1 MKSFIEIIGFHFK
14 NSDVKKEEIKMNEVL
29 AKGKRAKEVAM
40 DLVLKSKSQ
49 KNEALAAIAERLIVE
64 TAYILEENKRD
75 IEEGKAKGFS
85 DSLLDRLMLTEQ
97 RIVDMTE
104 GIKQL
109 IELRDPTQECV
120 SEWER
125 PNGLSIQEMRV
136 PLGVVGMIYEARP
149 NVTVDAATI
158 CLKTGNAVILRGS
171 SSAIHSNKAI
181 VAVIHEALKE
191 TSLPP
196 ESVQLIEDT
205 TRDSAKQL
213 FTMNDY
219 LDVLIPRG
227 GKQLIDTVV
236 REASVPVLET
246 GAGNCHI
253 FIDETADKQM
263 AIDIII
269 NAKTQRPSVCN
280 AIETI
285 ILHEK
290 WAQQFG
296 SELFSTL
303 KEKGVELRG
312 DHRALAID
320 SSIVLASEEDW
331 ETEFLSLTLA
341 VKVVSSIEEAIYH
354 INTYGSMHSEA
365 IISENEE
372 NVSTFFTAVDA
383 AALYHNASTRFT
395 DGSEFGFGAEIGI
408 STQKLH
414 VRGPMGLPALTST
427 KYVIRGNGQIR
438 K

>member
-1 MKSFIEIIGFHFK
+1 
-14 NSDVKKEEIKMNEVL
+14 MNEVL
-29 AKGKRAKEVAM
+29 AKGKKAKEIARE
-40 DLVLKSKSQ
+40 LVLKSTSQ

-64 TAYILEENKRD
+64 TAYIVEENKRD

-97 RIVDMTE
+97 RIVDMAE

-109 IELRDPTQECV
+109 IELRDPVGERV
-120 SEWER
+120 SEWKR

-171 SSAIHSNKAI
+171 SSAINSNKAI
-181 VAVIHEALKE
+181 VTVIHRALKE

-253 FIDETADKQM
+253 FIDETANKQM

-290 WAQQFG
+290 WVQQYG
-296 SELFSTL
+296 KELFSAL
-303 KEKGVELRG
+303 KERGVELRG
-312 DHRALAID
+312 DQKALAID
-320 SSIVLASEEDW
+320 YSIVLASEEDW

-365 IISENEE
+365 IITEDEE
-372 NVSTFFTAVDA
+372 NVNKFFTSVDA

>member
-1 MKSFIEIIGFHFK
+1 
-14 NSDVKKEEIKMNEVL
+14 MNEVL
-29 AKGKRAKEVAM
+29 AKGKKAKEIARE
-40 DLVLKSKSQ
+40 LVLKSTSQ

-64 TAYILEENKRD
+64 TAYILKENKRD
-75 IEEGKAKGFS
+75 IEEGRAKGFS

-97 RIVDMTE
+97 RIIDMAE

-109 IELRDPTQECV
+109 IELRDPIGECV
-120 SEWER
+120 SKWER

-171 SSAIHSNKAI
+171 SSAINSNKAI
-181 VAVIHEALKE
+181 VSVIHRALKE

-253 FIDETADKQM
+253 FIDETANKQM

-285 ILHEK
+285 VLHEK
-290 WAQQFG
+290 WVQQYG
-296 SELFSTL
+296 KELFSTL
-303 KEKGVELRG
+303 KERGVELRG
-312 DHRALAID
+312 DQKALAID

-331 ETEFLSLTLA
+331 GTEFLSLTLA
-341 VKVVSSIEEAIYH
+341 VKVASSIEEAIYH

-365 IISENEE
+365 IITEDEE
-372 NVSTFFTAVDA
+372 NVNKFFTSVDA

>member
-1 MKSFIEIIGFHFK
+1 
-14 NSDVKKEEIKMNEVL
+14 MNKVL
-29 AKGKRAKEVAM
+29 AKGKKAKEIARE
-40 DLVLKSKSQ
+40 LVLKSTSQ

-85 DSLLDRLMLTEQ
+85 DSLLDRLMLNEQ
-97 RIVDMTE
+97 RIIDMTE

-109 IELRDPTQECV
+109 IELRDPVGECV

-171 SSAIHSNKAI
+171 SSAINSNKAI
-181 VAVIHEALKE
+181 VAVIHRALTG

-213 FTMNDY
+213 FTLSDY

-253 FIDETADKQM
+253 FIDETANKQM

-285 ILHEK
+285 VLHEK

-303 KEKGVELRG
+303 KERGVELRG
-312 DHRALAID
+312 DNKALSID

-331 ETEFLSLTLA
+331 GTEFLSLTLA
-341 VKVVSSIEEAIYH
+341 VKVVASIEEAIHH

-365 IISENEE
+365 IITEDEE
-372 NVSTFFTAVDA
+372 NVSKFFVSVDA

>member
-1 MKSFIEIIGFHFK
+1 MK
-14 NSDVKKEEIKMNEVL
+14 EVL
-29 AKGKRAKEVAM
+29 AKGMKAKEVARE
-40 DLVLKSKSQ
+40 LVLKSTEQ
-49 KNEALAAIAERLIVE
+49 KNDALAAIANQLISE

-85 DSLLDRLMLTEQ
+85 DSLLDRLMLTEN
-97 RIVDMTE
+97 RIIDMTE

-109 IELRDPTQECV
+109 IELRDPVGECV
-120 SEWER
+120 STWER

-181 VAVIHEALKE
+181 VAVIHRALKQ
-191 TSLPP
+191 TNLPQ

-253 FIDETADKQM
+253 FIDETANTQM

-285 ILHEK
+285 VLHEK
-290 WAQQFG
+290 WAQQYG
-296 SELFSTL
+296 SELFSSL
-303 KEKGVELRG
+303 KERDVELRG
-312 DHRALAID
+312 DQKALAMD

-331 ETEFLSLTLA
+331 GTEFLSLTLA
-341 VKVVSSIEEAIYH
+341 VKVVSSIEEAIHH

-365 IISENEE
+365 IITENEE
-372 NVSTFFTAVDA
+372 NVSKFFTSVDA

>member
-1 MKSFIEIIGFHFK
+1 
-14 NSDVKKEEIKMNEVL
+14 MNEVL
-29 AKGKRAKEVAM
+29 AKGKKAKEIARE
-40 DLVLKSKSQ
+40 LVLKSTNQ
-49 KNEALAAIAERLIVE
+49 KNEALAAIADQLRVE
-64 TAYILEENKRD
+64 VAYILEENKRD
-75 IEEGKAKGFS
+75 LEEGKAKGFS
-85 DSLLDRLMLTEQ
+85 DSLLDRLMLNEQ
-97 RIVDMTE
+97 RIIDMAE

-109 IELRDPTQECV
+109 IELRDPVGECV

-125 PNGLSIQEMRV
+125 PNGLFIQEIRV

-171 SSAIHSNKAI
+171 SSAINSNKAI
-181 VAVIHEALKE
+181 VAVIHRALKQ
-191 TSLPP
+191 TSFPP

-213 FTMNDY
+213 FTLNDY

-253 FIDETADKQM
+253 FIDETANKQM

-285 ILHEK
+285 VLHEK

-296 SELFSTL
+296 SELFSSL

-312 DHRALAID
+312 DQKALAID

-331 ETEFLSLTLA
+331 GTEFLSLTLA
-341 VKVVSSIEEAIYH
+341 VKVVSSIEEAIHH

-365 IISENEE
+365 IITEDEE
-372 NVSTFFTAVDA
+372 NVGKFFAAVDA

-438 K
+438 

>member
-1 MKSFIEIIGFHFK
+1 
-14 NSDVKKEEIKMNEVL
+14 MNEVL
-29 AKGKRAKEVAM
+29 EKGQKAKKIAGE
-40 DLVLKSKSQ
+40 LVLKSTVQ
-49 KNEALAAIAERLIVE
+49 KNKALAAIADQLIIE
-64 TAYILEENKRD
+64 TPYILEENKRD
-75 IEEGKAKGFS
+75 IEVGKAKGMS
-85 DSLLDRLMLTEQ
+85 ASILDRLTLNEQ
-97 RIVDMTE
+97 RIIDMTE
-104 GIKQL
+104 GIRQL
-109 IELRDPTQECV
+109 IDLRDPVGECV
-120 SEWER
+120 TTWER

-171 SSAIHSNKAI
+171 SSATYSNKAI
-181 VAVIHEALKE
+181 VAVIHRALKQ

-205 TRDSAKQL
+205 SRYSAKQL
-213 FTMNDY
+213 FTLNEY

-263 AIDIII
+263 AFDIII

-285 ILHEK
+285 ILHEE
-290 WAQQFG
+290 WAHRFG
-296 SELFSTL
+296 TELFSYL

-312 DHRALAID
+312 DKKALAID
-320 SSIVLASEEDW
+320 SSIVPASEEDW
-331 ETEFLSLTLA
+331 GTEFLSLTLA
-341 VKVVSSIEEAIYH
+341 VKMVSSVEEAINH

-365 IISENEE
+365 IITEREE
-372 NVSTFFTAVDA
+372 SVNKFFTSVDA

-395 DGSEFGFGAEIGI
+395 DGFEFGFGAEIGI

-438 K
+438 R

>member
-1 MKSFIEIIGFHFK
+1 
-14 NSDVKKEEIKMNEVL
+14 MNEVL
-29 AKGKRAKEVAM
+29 AKGKRAKEVARE
-40 DLVLKSKSQ
+40 LVLKSTNQ
-49 KNEALAAIAERLIVE
+49 KNEALAMVANQLISE

-85 DSLLDRLMLTEQ
+85 DSLLDRLMLTEN
-97 RIVDMTE
+97 RIIDMTE

-109 IELRDPTQECV
+109 IELRDPVGERV
-120 SEWER
+120 SAWER

-158 CLKTGNAVILRGS
+158 CLKTGNAVLLRGS

-181 VAVIHEALKE
+181 VAVIHRALKQ
-191 TSLPP
+191 TSLPQ

-205 TRDSAKQL
+205 TRNSAKQL

-246 GAGNCHI
+246 GAGNCHV

-285 ILHEK
+285 VLHEK
-290 WAQQFG
+290 WAQQYG
-296 SELFSTL
+296 SELFSSL
-303 KEKGVELRG
+303 KERGVELRG
-312 DHRALAID
+312 DQKALAMD
-320 SSIVLASEEDW
+320 SSIVLATEEDW
-331 ETEFLSLTLA
+331 GTEFLSLTLA
-341 VKVVSSIEEAIYH
+341 VKVVSSIKEAIHH

-372 NVSTFFTAVDA
+372 NVSKFFVSVDA

>member
-1 MKSFIEIIGFHFK
+1 
-14 NSDVKKEEIKMNEVL
+14 MNEVL
-29 AKGKRAKEVAM
+29 AKGKKAKEIARE
-40 DLVLKSKSQ
+40 LVLKSTSQ

-64 TAYILEENKRD
+64 TAYIVEENKRD

-97 RIVDMTE
+97 RIVDMAE

-109 IELRDPTQECV
+109 IELRDPVGERV

-171 SSAIHSNKAI
+171 SSAINSNKAI
-181 VAVIHEALKE
+181 VAVIHRALKQ
-191 TSLPP
+191 TSLPE

-213 FTMNDY
+213 FTLNDY

-285 ILHEK
+285 VLHEK

-312 DHRALAID
+312 DQRALAID

-365 IISENEE
+365 IITEDEE
-372 NVSTFFTAVDA
+372 NVNKFFTSVDA

>member
-1 MKSFIEIIGFHFK
+1 
-14 NSDVKKEEIKMNEVL
+14 MNEVL
-29 AKGKRAKEVAM
+29 AKGKRAKEVARE
-40 DLVLKSKSQ
+40 LVLKSTNE
-49 KNEALAAIAERLIVE
+49 KNEALVAVANQLIHE
-64 TAYILEENKRD
+64 TAYILGENKRD

-85 DSLLDRLMLTEQ
+85 DSLLDRLMLTEN
-97 RIVDMTE
+97 RIIDMTE

-109 IELRDPTQECV
+109 IELRDPVGECV
-120 SEWER
+120 REWER

-171 SSAIHSNKAI
+171 SSAIHSNKAL
-181 VAVIHEALKE
+181 VAVIHRALKQ
-191 TSLPP
+191 TSLPK

-253 FIDETADKQM
+253 FIDETANTQM

-285 ILHEK
+285 VLHEK
-290 WAQQFG
+290 WAEQYG
-296 SELFSTL
+296 SELFSSL
-303 KEKGVELRG
+303 KARGVELRG
-312 DHRALAID
+312 DQKALAID

-331 ETEFLSLTLA
+331 GTEFLSLTLA
-341 VKVVSSIEEAIYH
+341 VKLVSSIEEAIHH

-372 NVSTFFTAVDA
+372 NVSKFFVSVDA

>member
-14 NSDVKKEEIKMNEVL
+14 NSDVKKEETKMNEVL
-29 AKGKRAKEVAM
+29 AKGKRAKEVAR
-40 DLVLKSKSQ
+40 DLVLKSTSQ

-109 IELRDPTQECV
+109 IELRDPVGERV

-125 PNGLSIQEMRV
+125 PNGLCIQEMRV

-181 VAVIHEALKE
+181 VAVIHRALKQ
-191 TSLPP
+191 TSLPQ

-246 GAGNCHI
+246 GAGNCHV

-263 AIDIII
+263 AFDIII

-285 ILHEK
+285 VLHEK
-290 WAQQFG
+290 WAEQYG
-296 SELFSTL
+296 SELFSSL
-303 KEKGVELRG
+303 KKRGVELRG
-312 DHRALAID
+312 DQKALAMD

-331 ETEFLSLTLA
+331 GTEFLSLTLA
-341 VKVVSSIEEAIYH
+341 VKLVSSIGEAIRH

-372 NVSTFFTAVDA
+372 NVSKFFVSVDA

>member
-1 MKSFIEIIGFHFK
+1 
-14 NSDVKKEEIKMNEVL
+14 MNEVL
-29 AKGKRAKEVAM
+29 AKGKKAKEIARE
-40 DLVLKSKSQ
+40 LVLKSTSQ

-64 TAYILEENKRD
+64 TAYILKENKRD
-75 IEEGKAKGFS
+75 IEEGRAKGFS

-97 RIVDMTE
+97 RIIDMAE

-109 IELRDPTQECV
+109 IELRDPIGECV
-120 SEWER
+120 SKWER

-171 SSAIHSNKAI
+171 SSAINSNKAI
-181 VAVIHEALKE
+181 VSIIHRALKE

-253 FIDETADKQM
+253 FIDETANKQM

-285 ILHEK
+285 VLHEK
-290 WAQQFG
+290 WVQQYG
-296 SELFSTL
+296 KELFSAL
-303 KEKGVELRG
+303 KERGVELRG
-312 DHRALAID
+312 DQKALAID

-331 ETEFLSLTLA
+331 GTEFLSLTLA
-341 VKVVSSIEEAIYH
+341 VKVASSIEEAIYH

-365 IISENEE
+365 IITEDEE
-372 NVSTFFTAVDA
+372 NVNKFFTSVDA

>member
-1 MKSFIEIIGFHFK
+1 
-14 NSDVKKEEIKMNEVL
+14 MNEVL
-29 AKGKRAKEVAM
+29 AKGKKAKEIARE
-40 DLVLKSKSQ
+40 LVLKSTSQ

-64 TAYILEENKRD
+64 TAYILKENKRD

-85 DSLLDRLMLTEQ
+85 DSLIDRLMLTEQ
-97 RIVDMTE
+97 RIVDMAE

-109 IELRDPTQECV
+109 IELRDPVGERV

-171 SSAIHSNKAI
+171 SSAINSNKAI
-181 VAVIHEALKE
+181 VEVIHRALKQ
-191 TSLPP
+191 TSLPE

-285 ILHEK
+285 VLHEK
-290 WAQQFG
+290 WAHQFG

-312 DHRALAID
+312 DQRALAID

-341 VKVVSSIEEAIYH
+341 VKVVSSIEEAIHH

-372 NVSTFFTAVDA
+372 NVNKFFTSVDA

>member
-1 MKSFIEIIGFHFK
+1 
-14 NSDVKKEEIKMNEVL
+14 MNEVL
-29 AKGKRAKEVAM
+29 AKGKKAKEIAR
-40 DLVLKSKSQ
+40 DLVLKSTDQ

-64 TAYILEENKRD
+64 TAYILKENKRD

-97 RIVDMTE
+97 RIMDMAE

-109 IELRDPTQECV
+109 IELRDPIGECV

-171 SSAIHSNKAI
+171 SSAINSNKAI
-181 VAVIHEALKE
+181 VSVIHRALKE

-213 FTMNDY
+213 FTLNGY

-236 REASVPVLET
+236 REASVPVIET

-253 FIDETADKQM
+253 FIDETANKQM

-285 ILHEK
+285 VLHEE
-290 WAQQFG
+290 WVQQYG
-296 SELFSTL
+296 KELFSAL
-303 KEKGVELRG
+303 KERGVELRG
-312 DHRALAID
+312 DQRALAID

-331 ETEFLSLTLA
+331 GTEFLSLTLA
-341 VKVVSSIEEAIYH
+341 VKVVSSIEEAIHH

-365 IISENEE
+365 IITEDEE
-372 NVSTFFTAVDA
+372 NVNKFFTSVDA

-438 K
+438 

>member
-1 MKSFIEIIGFHFK
+1 
-14 NSDVKKEEIKMNEVL
+14 MNEVL
-29 AKGKRAKEVAM
+29 AKGKKAKEIARE
-40 DLVLKSKSQ
+40 LVLKSTEQ
-49 KNEALAAIAERLIVE
+49 KNEALSAIADQLILE
-64 TAYILEENKRD
+64 TDYILEENKKD

-85 DSLLDRLMLTEQ
+85 DSLLDRLMLNEQ

-109 IELRDPTQECV
+109 IELRDPVGECV
-120 SEWER
+120 SAWER

-181 VAVIHEALKE
+181 VAVIHRALKQ
-191 TSLPP
+191 TSLPQ

-246 GAGNCHI
+246 GAGNCHV

-263 AIDIII
+263 AFDII

-285 ILHEK
+285 VLHEK
-290 WAQQFG
+290 WAEQYG
-296 SELFSTL
+296 SELFSSL
-303 KEKGVELRG
+303 KKRGVELRG
-312 DHRALAID
+312 DQKALAMD
-320 SSIVLASEEDW
+320 STIVLASEEDW
-331 ETEFLSLTLA
+331 GTEFLSLTPA
-341 VKVVSSIEEAIYH
+341 VKLVSSIEEAIHH

-372 NVSTFFTAVDA
+372 KVSKFFVSVDA

-395 DGSEFGFGAEIGI
+395 DGSEFGSGAEIGI

>member
-1 MKSFIEIIGFHFK
+1 
-14 NSDVKKEEIKMNEVL
+14 MNEVL
-29 AKGKRAKEVAM
+29 EKGKKAKEIARE
-40 DLVLKSKSQ
+40 LVLKSTSQ
-49 KNEALAAIAERLIVE
+49 KNEALAAIADQLIVE

-85 DSLLDRLMLTEQ
+85 DSLLDRLMLNEQ
-97 RIVDMTE
+97 RIIDMAE

-109 IELRDPTQECV
+109 IELRDPVGECV
-120 SEWER
+120 SKWER

-171 SSAIHSNKAI
+171 SSAINSNKAI
-181 VAVIHEALKE
+181 VAVIHRALKQ
-191 TSLPP
+191 TSLSP

-253 FIDETADKQM
+253 LIDETADKQM

-285 ILHEK
+285 VLHEK

-296 SELFSTL
+296 SELFSSL

-312 DHRALAID
+312 DQNALAID
-320 SSIVLASEEDW
+320 SSTVLASEEDW
-331 ETEFLSLTLA
+331 GTEFLSLTLA
-341 VKVVSSIEEAIYH
+341 VKVVSSIEEAIHH

-365 IISENEE
+365 IITEDEE
-372 NVSTFFTAVDA
+372 NVNKFFTSVDA

>member
-1 MKSFIEIIGFHFK
+1 MKSSIGIIGFHFK

-29 AKGKRAKEVAM
+29 AKGKRAKEVARE
-40 DLVLKSKSQ
+40 LVLKSTHQ
-49 KNEALAAIAERLIVE
+49 KNEALAAIANQLISE

-85 DSLLDRLMLTEQ
+85 DSLLDRLMLNEQ

-109 IELRDPTQECV
+109 IELRDPVGECV
-120 SEWER
+120 SAWER

-181 VAVIHEALKE
+181 VAVIHRALKQ
-191 TSLPP
+191 TSLPE

-263 AIDIII
+263 AFDIII
-269 NAKTQRPSVCN
+269 NAKN
-280 AIETI
+280 A
-285 ILHEK
+285 
-290 WAQQFG
+290 A
-296 SELFSTL
+296 
-303 KEKGVELRG
+303 
-312 DHRALAID
+312 
-320 SSIVLASEEDW
+320 SIC
-331 ETEFLSLTLA
+331 
-341 VKVVSSIEEAIYH
+341 
-354 INTYGSMHSEA
+354 M
-365 IISENEE
+365 
-372 NVSTFFTAVDA
+372 
-383 AALYHNASTRFT
+383 
-395 DGSEFGFGAEIGI
+395 
-408 STQKLH
+408 
-414 VRGPMGLPALTST
+414 
-427 KYVIRGNGQIR
+427 
-438 K
+438 

>member
-1 MKSFIEIIGFHFK
+1 
-14 NSDVKKEEIKMNEVL
+14 MNEVL
-29 AKGKRAKEVAM
+29 SKGKKAKEIARE
-40 DLVLKSKSQ
+40 LVLKSTNQ
-49 KNEALAAIAERLIVE
+49 KNEALAAIADQLRVE
-64 TAYILEENKRD
+64 VAYILEENKRD
-75 IEEGKAKGFS
+75 LEEGKAKGFS
-85 DSLLDRLMLTEQ
+85 DSLLDRLMLDEQ
-97 RIVDMTE
+97 RIIDMAE

-109 IELRDPTQECV
+109 IELRDPVGECV

-125 PNGLSIQEMRV
+125 PNGLFIQEMRV

-171 SSAIHSNKAI
+171 SSAINSNKAI
-181 VAVIHEALKE
+181 VAVIHRALKQ
-191 TSLPP
+191 TSLPQ

-213 FTMNDY
+213 FTLNDY

-263 AIDIII
+263 AVDIII

-296 SELFSTL
+296 SELFSSL

-312 DHRALAID
+312 DQKALAID

-331 ETEFLSLTLA
+331 GTEFLSLTLA
-341 VKVVSSIEEAIYH
+341 VKVVSSIEEAIHH

-365 IISENEE
+365 IITEDEE
-372 NVSTFFTAVDA
+372 NVGKFFTTVDA

-427 KYVIRGNGQIR
+427 KYVIRGNGQVR
-438 K
+438 

>member
-1 MKSFIEIIGFHFK
+1 
-14 NSDVKKEEIKMNEVL
+14 MNEVL
-29 AKGKRAKEVAM
+29 AKGRKAKEIARE
-40 DLVLKSKSQ
+40 LVLKSTSQ

-64 TAYILEENKRD
+64 TAYIVEENKRD

-97 RIVDMTE
+97 RIVDMAE

-109 IELRDPTQECV
+109 IELRDPVGERV
-120 SEWER
+120 SEWKR

-181 VAVIHEALKE
+181 VAVIHRALKQ
-191 TSLPP
+191 TSLPE

-213 FTMNDY
+213 FTLNDY

-253 FIDETADKQM
+253 FIDETADKRM
-263 AIDIII
+263 TIDIII

-285 ILHEK
+285 VLHEK
-290 WAQQFG
+290 WAEQYG
-296 SELFSTL
+296 SELFSSL
-303 KEKGVELRG
+303 KERGVELRG
-312 DHRALAID
+312 DQKALALD

-331 ETEFLSLTLA
+331 ETEFLALTLA
-341 VKVVSSIEEAIYH
+341 VKVVSSIEEAIHH

-372 NVSTFFTAVDA
+372 NVSKFFTSVDA

>member
-1 MKSFIEIIGFHFK
+1 
-14 NSDVKKEEIKMNEVL
+14 MNEVL
-29 AKGKRAKEVAM
+29 AKGKKAKEITRE
-40 DLVLKSKSQ
+40 LVLKSTSQ

-64 TAYILEENKRD
+64 TAYILKENKRD
-75 IEEGKAKGFS
+75 IEEGKVKGFS

-97 RIVDMTE
+97 RIMDMAE

-109 IELRDPTQECV
+109 IELRDPIGECV

-171 SSAIHSNKAI
+171 SSAINSNKAI
-181 VAVIHEALKE
+181 VSVIHRALKE

-213 FTMNDY
+213 FTLNGY

-253 FIDETADKQM
+253 FIDETANKQM

-285 ILHEK
+285 VLHEE
-290 WAQQFG
+290 WVQQYG
-296 SELFSTL
+296 KELFSAL
-303 KEKGVELRG
+303 KERGVELRG
-312 DHRALAID
+312 DQRALAID

-331 ETEFLSLTLA
+331 GTEFLSLTLA

-365 IISENEE
+365 IITEDEE
-372 NVSTFFTAVDA
+372 NVNKFFTSVDA

>member
-1 MKSFIEIIGFHFK
+1 
-14 NSDVKKEEIKMNEVL
+14 MNEVL
-29 AKGKRAKEVAM
+29 AKGQKAKKIAGELVA
-40 DLVLKSKSQ
+40 KSTNE
-49 KNEALAAIAERLIVE
+49 KNKALEAVAEQLIEE
-64 TAYILEENKRD
+64 TSYILEENKRD
-75 IEEGKAKGFS
+75 IEQGKAKGMPA
-85 DSLLDRLMLTEQ
+85 SLLDRLMLNEQ
-97 RIVDMTE
+97 RIIDMTE
-104 GIKQL
+104 GIRQL
-109 IELRDPTQECV
+109 IDLRDPVGECV
-120 SEWER
+120 AAWER
-125 PNGLSIQEMRV
+125 PNGLSIREMRV

-171 SSAIHSNKAI
+171 SSAIYSNKAI
-181 VAVIHEALKE
+181 VAVIHRALKQ

-205 TRDSAKQL
+205 SRDSAKQL
-213 FTMNDY
+213 FTLNEY

-263 AIDIII
+263 AFDIIV

-285 ILHEK
+285 ILHEN
-290 WAQQFG
+290 WAQRFG
-296 SELFSTL
+296 TELFSFL
-303 KEKGVELRG
+303 KERGVELRG
-312 DHRALAID
+312 DKKVLVMD
-320 SSIVLASEEDW
+320 SSLLPASEEDW

-341 VKVVSSIEEAIYH
+341 VRIVSSVEEAIRH
-354 INTYGSMHSEA
+354 INAYGSMHSEA
-365 IISENEE
+365 IITENEE
-372 NVSTFFTAVDA
+372 NVSKFFMSVDA

-395 DGSEFGFGAEIGI
+395 DGFEFGFGAEIGI

-414 VRGPMGLPALTST
+414 VRGPMGLSALTST

-438 K
+438 G

>member
-1 MKSFIEIIGFHFK
+1 
-14 NSDVKKEEIKMNEVL
+14 MNEVL
-29 AKGKRAKEVAM
+29 AKGKKAKEIARE
-40 DLVLKSKSQ
+40 LVLKSTSQ
-49 KNEALAAIAERLIVE
+49 KNEALAALAERLIVE
-64 TAYILEENKRD
+64 TAYILKENKRD

-85 DSLLDRLMLTEQ
+85 DSLIDRLMLTEQ
-97 RIVDMTE
+97 RIVDMAE

-109 IELRDPTQECV
+109 IELRDPVGERV

-171 SSAIHSNKAI
+171 SSAINSNKAI
-181 VAVIHEALKE
+181 VEVIHRALKQ
-191 TSLPP
+191 TSLPE

-285 ILHEK
+285 VLHEK
-290 WAQQFG
+290 WAHQFG

-312 DHRALAID
+312 DQRALAID

-341 VKVVSSIEEAIYH
+341 VKVVSSIEEAIHH

-372 NVSTFFTAVDA
+372 NVNKFFTSVDA

>member
-1 MKSFIEIIGFHFK
+1 
-14 NSDVKKEEIKMNEVL
+14 MNEVL
-29 AKGKRAKEVAM
+29 AKGKRAKEVARE
-40 DLVLKSKSQ
+40 LVLKSTHQ
-49 KNEALAAIAERLIVE
+49 KNEALDAIANQLISE

-85 DSLLDRLMLTEQ
+85 DSLLDRLMLTEN
-97 RIVDMTE
+97 RIIDMTE

-109 IELRDPTQECV
+109 IELRDPVGEGV
-120 SEWER
+120 SAWER

-158 CLKTGNAVILRGS
+158 CLKTGNAVLLRGS

-181 VAVIHEALKE
+181 VAVIHRALKQ
-191 TSLPP
+191 TNLPQ

-205 TRDSAKQL
+205 TRNSAKQL

-253 FIDETADKQM
+253 FIDETANTQM

-285 ILHEK
+285 VLHEK
-290 WAQQFG
+290 WAEQYG
-296 SELFSTL
+296 SELFSSL
-303 KEKGVELRG
+303 RERGVELRG
-312 DHRALAID
+312 DQKALALD

-331 ETEFLSLTLA
+331 GTEFLSLTLA
-341 VKVVSSIEEAIYH
+341 VKVVSSIEEAIHH

-372 NVSTFFTAVDA
+372 NVSKFFTSVDA

>member
-1 MKSFIEIIGFHFK
+1 
-14 NSDVKKEEIKMNEVL
+14 MNEVL
-29 AKGKRAKEVAM
+29 AKGKKAKEVARE
-40 DLVLKSKSQ
+40 LVLTSTNQ
-49 KNEALAAIAERLIVE
+49 KNEALTAIADQLIVE
-64 TAYILEENKRD
+64 TAYIVEENKRD

-85 DSLLDRLMLTEQ
+85 ESLLDRLMLNEQ
-97 RIVDMTE
+97 RIIDMTE

-109 IELRDPTQECV
+109 IDLRDPVGECV
-120 SEWER
+120 SAWER

-181 VAVIHEALKE
+181 VAVIHRALKQ
-191 TSLPP
+191 TSLPQ

-213 FTMNDY
+213 FTLNDY

-263 AIDIII
+263 AFNIII

-296 SELFSTL
+296 SELFSLL
-303 KEKGVELRG
+303 KERGMELRG
-312 DHRALAID
+312 DKKALAID
-320 SSIVLASEEDW
+320 SSIALASEEDW

-341 VKVVSSIEEAIYH
+341 VKVVSTVEEAIHH

-365 IISENEE
+365 IITENEE
-372 NVSTFFTAVDA
+372 NVSKFFTSVDA

-438 K
+438 G